1 MKKLFFIG
9 ILFFLSCE
17 AYSQYNVVTWDD
29 ILLERSVEELHNI
42 LSKSDD
48 DAEREF
54 MENHLLIREDGYLMD
69 NKYFDS
75 YTTKRIKEKY
85 LDKNMFNNK
94 KVFFKVF
101 KVFNKERVVFLKAT
115 VKETEKKYYVFFET
129 TSASKYKND
138 LYFKHYNTLAL
149 FVYKYEKEKGE
160 FSLENTEIFRH

>member
-1 MKKLFFIG
+1 MI
-9 ILFFLSCE
+9 
-17 AYSQYNVVTWDD
+17 
-29 ILLERSVEELHNI
+29 H
-42 LSKSDD
+42 
-48 DAEREF
+48 AEREF

-94 KVFFKVF
+94 KRIFLKFLNYLIK
-101 KVFNKERVVFLKAT
+101 KGLCFLKAT
-115 VKETEKKYYVFFET
+115 VKETEKNIMFFET

-149 FVYKYEKEKGE
+149 FVYKYEGKGN
-160 FSLENTEIFRH
+160 FL